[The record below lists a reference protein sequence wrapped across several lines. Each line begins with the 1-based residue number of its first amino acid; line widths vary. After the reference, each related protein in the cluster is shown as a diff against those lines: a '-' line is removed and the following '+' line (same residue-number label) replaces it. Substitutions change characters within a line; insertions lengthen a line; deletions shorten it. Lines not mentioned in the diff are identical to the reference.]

1 MRNYTAYAVTR
12 LDGALLH
19 SSICAGLMTTGLTRS
34 PIVHFKVLA
43 GVQPHPVWALDDLAV
58 EIFSYCQAAKQA
70 GVSDT
75 HLQVSVTGSLV
86 SVENFSNI
94 IAGYIEWHI
103 PSSQLRTE
111 AERVLSKMRRN
122 GKASWPVESLALPVQ
137 SR

>member
-19 SSICAGLMTTGLTRS
+19 SSICAGLMTTGLTKS

-122 GKASWPVESLALPVQ
+122 GKTSWPVESLSLPVQ